1 MTGTTGSPAPL
12 PAGGYRR
19 PAVLDD
25 TGLIVTHTDEKGER
39 LAVYDFD
46 ELYGYLPL
54 KRSLAAA
61 FARHVRAGGPWRSVA
76 TSKEMWALIGTFTRF
91 LVAHERPPHDLCD
104 ITPTLWH
111 QWRISRPTGEIG
123 RRQIAKVGAFLR
135 TDRHLPT
142 ATREATLKRVIKTP
156 ATETA
161 YAPEQ
166 FAAIKTAATQ
176 NFRKAWQRVRANR
189 QHLADWRNGR
199 FLDDSPEDLLGQ
211 ALNHLATTGDVPLDA
226 EKATI
231 GRREVQPQY
240 APILGGKDPE
250 SSWRRLYLTNV
261 EAVSLAVLMVIS
273 YGWNS
278 TPIAELNVPQ
288 NMTAGNGHVIYRV
301 ELEKRRRNL
310 PLRYET
316 RNLTDWGPTSPGHLI
331 AQAIEAS
338 APARDLLKEHGA
350 PTSRLMLWHL
360 QRPVLVS
367 DRTALIRA
375 GFDAEDIRHWH
386 RATGIPEMNMR
397 RLRRTVT
404 ALHRRTPTQ
413 HSQDVHDSIYVLREP
428 ATHDAAVPVI
438 TDGINHALAHAQAVV
453 TARVSTDNDDAQSS
467 ADTVTA
473 SCSDYLHS
481 PFSAHGSACRAS
493 FLLCLA
499 CTNAVITPRHLPRLA
514 YLHRALDQL
523 RTALPTAV
531 WDHDWREH
539 FARLS
544 TLKDDSVFTAA
555 EWSDAVAAASA
566 EDRAVIEAL
575 LHREFDQ

>member
-1 MTGTTGSPAPL
+1 MTAAPGSPAAL
-12 PAGGYRR
+12 PTGEYRR

-25 TGLIVTHTDEKGER
+25 TGLIVTHIDEKGER

-46 ELYGYLPL
+46 ELHGYLPL

-91 LVAHERPPHDLCD
+91 LVAQDRAPHDLCD
-104 ITPTLWH
+104 ITPAMWH
-111 QWRISRPTGEIG
+111 QWRISRSPGEIG
-123 RRQIAKVGAFLR
+123 RRQIGKVGAFLR
-135 TDRHLPT
+135 TDTSLPA
-142 ATREATLKRVIKTP
+142 ATRESTLKRITKTP
-156 ATETA
+156 VTETA
-161 YAPEQ
+161 YAAEQ
-166 FAAIKTAATQ
+166 FAAIKTSATQ
-176 NFRKAWQRVRANR
+176 NFRKAWQRIHANR

-199 FLDDSPEDLLGQ
+199 FPANSPEDLLGQ
-211 ALNHLATTGDVPLDA
+211 ALDHLANTGDVPLNVD
-226 EKATI
+226 KATV
-231 GRREVQPQY
+231 GRRIVQPQY
-240 APILGGKDPE
+240 ESVLDGKDPE
-250 SSWRRLYLTNV
+250 SSWCRLYLTNIEV
-261 EAVSLAVLMVIS
+261 VSLAVLMVIA

-278 TPIAELNVPQ
+278 TPIAELNVPE
-288 NMTAGNGHVIYRV
+288 TIPEPGNTQVIYRV
-301 ELEKRRRNL
+301 ELEKRRRHQ

-316 RNLTDWGPTSPGHLI
+316 RNLTDWGPTSPGRLI
-331 AQAIEAS
+331 AQAIETTT
-338 APARDLLKEHGA
+338 PARDLLHKHGA
-350 PTSRLMLWHL
+350 PTTRLLLWHL
-360 QRPVLVS
+360 QRPILVS

-386 RATGIPEMNMR
+386 TATGITEMSMR

-404 ALHRRTPTQ
+404 VLHRRTPTQ
-413 HSQDVHDSIYVLREP
+413 HSQDVHDSVYVLREP

-438 TDGINHALAHAQAVV
+438 ADGINHAISHAHAVV
-453 TARVSTDNDDAQSS
+453 MARVSTDDSEAPSG
-467 ADTVTA
+467 ADTATA

-523 RTALPTAV
+523 RAALPAAV

-544 TLKDDSVFTAA
+544 ALKDSAFTAA
-555 EWSDAVAAASA
+555 EWTDALASAAA